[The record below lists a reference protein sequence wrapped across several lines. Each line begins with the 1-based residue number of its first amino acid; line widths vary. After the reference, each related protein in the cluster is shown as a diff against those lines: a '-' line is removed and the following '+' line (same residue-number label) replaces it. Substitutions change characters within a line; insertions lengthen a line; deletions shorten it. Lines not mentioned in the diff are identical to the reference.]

1 MFKRQA
7 VRKHN
12 LPDKPTDFQVSA
24 TDIPSI
30 KKYTYIV
37 YTHKFFVG
45 FMNGNTDFRL

>member
-7 VRKHN
+7 VRKHD

-30 KKYTYIV
+30 KKV

>member
-24 TDIPSI
+24 TDILSI
-30 KKYTYIV
+30 KKV
-37 YTHKFFVG
+37 YSYNFFVR
-45 FMNGNTDFRL
+45 FMDGPH